1 MKHSEMSLLQRKLLL
16 ENEES
21 YPLRVA
27 FLGKV
32 GILTRGQV
40 DFLQQHQIDF
50 DVDDRQAAA
59 VLGERAE
66 QRQ

>member
-1 MKHSEMSLLQRKLLL
+1 MKHSEMSPVQRKLLL
-16 ENEES
+16 EDEES
-21 YPLRVA
+21 YPLRVT

-32 GILTRGQV
+32 GLLTMEQV
-40 DFLQQHQIDF
+40 TFLREHQIDF

-66 QRQ
+66 RRG